1 MGEHI
6 PPVRWRQAQRQS
18 NRELSAGAGC
28 QLLEGKA
35 SKTSTESLV
44 QTSVLFMV
52 TVENSVSKMVAW
64 GCRIQSVD
72 VFCFDLHS
80 SSFNLLPPIFKGF
93 FFFNWEISEKIQDL
107 CFFENLR

>member
-80 SSFNLLPPIFKGF
+80 SSFNLLPPIFKVF
-93 FFFNWEISEKIQDL
+93 FFLIGKYLRKFQISVFLKV
-107 CFFENLR
+107 